1 MFDSLI
7 NGINYRNVAAMVSR
21 LDHRL
26 RLCIDKRDLFYT
38 PKVEK
43 TLFH

>member
-7 NGINYRNVAAMVSR
+7 TGMNYRNVAVIVSR
-21 LDHRL
+21 MDHRL
-26 RLCIDKRDLFYT
+26 RLCIDERDLFYT